1 MKTEVVIEGSE
12 ANNKTAAASEDV
24 DRWQPGVCNACLNIK
39 S

>member
-24 DRWQPGVCNACLNIK
+24 DR
-39 S
+39 